1 MGVQN
6 DTDPATVHKH
16 DADGASAYMF
26 PERINTLMKTK
37 KEHFLQELGS
47 VFCFEIQGIK
57 KGIATAYPAYWRL
70 L

>member
-1 MGVQN
+1 MQN

-26 PERINTLMKTK
+26 PERINTLMKTE

-57 KGIATAYPAYWRL
+57 KRDCNCLPSL
-70 L
+70 LETVVV